1 MGWTWRCE
9 DAGGD
14 EVSPLPD
21 SASTETFAAKADAE
35 AWLGD
40 SFQTLLDAG
49 IDQVSLLED
58 GVVAYTMSL
67 HPADE

>member
-1 MGWTWRCE
+1 VAWTWRCE
-9 DAGGD
+9 DASGA
-14 EVSPLPD
+14 EVSPLPN
-21 SASTETFAAKADAE
+21 AVSTETFDAKADAE

-40 SFQTLLDAG
+40 TFQTLLDAG